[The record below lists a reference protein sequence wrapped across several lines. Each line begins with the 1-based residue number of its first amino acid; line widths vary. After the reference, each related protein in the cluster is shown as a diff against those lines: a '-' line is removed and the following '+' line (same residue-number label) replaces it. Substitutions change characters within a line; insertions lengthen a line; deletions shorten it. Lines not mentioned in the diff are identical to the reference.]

1 MADIKLSDALALYR
15 TPAKDEFPAIESRT
29 VLNPFLYRDRRRR

>member
-15 TPAKDEFPAIESRT
+15 TPAKDEFPAINLDDAAF
-29 VLNPFLYRDRRRR
+29 VYD